1 MATNKNIKLK
11 NDLGYLG
18 EDFQVELVKCFIE
31 DQMFFKD
38 IEPIVDQNMFTEDN
52 LRRIVGFM
60 KDRYSLAGVVA
71 SYKDLDT
78 LVRSKISDTIS
89 IERCLAMLKKIQT
102 TETRGIDLIEGY
114 SEKFFKQQ
122 NLTKAINKA
131 YDIIK
136 LGDSERYNDIE
147 DIVRKALETNNHR
160 DLGFHVFD
168 NMEEALKEDYRCTI
182 PTGADM
188 LDDAFY
194 GGLGKG
200 ELGIIIAPS
209 SVGKAQPLS
218 SRILTP
224 SGYKIMGDINIG
236 DSVIGGDGKPHKV
249 IGTYPQG
256 IRPVYRVD
264 FSNGC
269 SCECDINHL
278 WNVNTYYQRTR
289 KTYVKGSGVKNMK
302 REYNPDLSYKT
313 MSLDEIIKRGIIKT
327 IEGKNNTKKYVF
339 KIPHINP
346 VEFNHQE
353 VPVDPYLVGY
363 YLGDGCMSRGDITVG
378 NQDKDEAFN
387 ILSPILGKD
396 LHMYYHK
403 KRNIWAFNIIGETKV
418 KCDKLLG
425 KCKSDEKVIPE
436 EYIWNS
442 KEVRLALLQG
452 LMDSDGSTDKANHT
466 EFSTKSKKLAEQV
479 QFLFRSFG
487 CIATI
492 SEKQS
497 SYYSKKYNKKIDC
510 GVVYRVYVSNIN
522 DDFKP
527 YRFER
532 KLNKIK
538 PKTRETSIYI
548 TNIEYLRNDETKCIL
563 VDSDE
568 HLYITEDFI
577 VTHNTSA
584 TTGFAA
590 NAAVTK
596 TEDNNY
602 QGYKVL
608 HIFFEDEEVNIK
620 RKYYAFL
627 TDTDACMLSQPDI
640 RPRIIEQINQHEWK
654 DMIQRNVVGYHA
666 QNGEFSASDIKR
678 FIQQHIAM
686 GFKPDMV
693 VVDYFE
699 CLKLEKPETSADSEW
714 TREGLTMRK
723 LESIAH
729 EFNVA
734 LWVPVQGTKDSFNQ
748 QIVGLT
754 QAGGSVKKVQIGHVI
769 ISFARTEEMRL
780 RDQINIFIN
789 KFRPGRIK
797 VNAFMGVTF
806 NNGTTKFDFST
817 CTDVDNV
824 LDNNQQYYTDVAR
837 DTKNTYKKN

>member
-1 MATNKNIKLK
+1 MATKQNIK

-18 EDFQVELVKCFIE
+18 EDFQIELVKCFIE
-31 DQMFFKD
+31 DQLFFKD
-38 IEPIVDQNMFTEDN
+38 IESIVDQNMFTEDN

-78 LVRSKISDTIS
+78 LIRSKISDTIS
-89 IERCLAMLKKIQT
+89 VERCLAMLNKIQT

-131 YDIIK
+131 YEIIK
-136 LGDSERYNDIE
+136 LGDNERYNDIE
-147 DIVRKALETNNHR
+147 DIVRKALETNNR
-160 DLGFHVFD
+160 KDLGFHVFD

-182 PTGADM
+182 PTGADK
-188 LDDAFY
+188 LDEASY

-209 SVGKAQPLS
+209 SVGK
-218 SRILTP
+218 
-224 SGYKIMGDINIG
+224 
-236 DSVIGGDGKPHKV
+236 
-249 IGTYPQG
+249 
-256 IRPVYRVD
+256 
-264 FSNGC
+264 
-269 SCECDINHL
+269 
-278 WNVNTYYQRTR
+278 
-289 KTYVKGSGVKNMK
+289 
-302 REYNPDLSYKT
+302 
-313 MSLDEIIKRGIIKT
+313 
-327 IEGKNNTKKYVF
+327 
-339 KIPHINP
+339 
-346 VEFNHQE
+346 
-353 VPVDPYLVGY
+353 
-363 YLGDGCMSRGDITVG
+363 
-378 NQDKDEAFN
+378 
-387 ILSPILGKD
+387 
-396 LHMYYHK
+396 
-403 KRNIWAFNIIGETKV
+403 
-418 KCDKLLG
+418 
-425 KCKSDEKVIPE
+425 
-436 EYIWNS
+436 
-442 KEVRLALLQG
+442 
-452 LMDSDGSTDKANHT
+452 
-466 EFSTKSKKLAEQV
+466 
-479 QFLFRSFG
+479 
-487 CIATI
+487 
-492 SEKQS
+492 
-497 SYYSKKYNKKIDC
+497 
-510 GVVYRVYVSNIN
+510 
-522 DDFKP
+522 
-527 YRFER
+527 
-532 KLNKIK
+532 
-538 PKTRETSIYI
+538 
-548 TNIEYLRNDETKCIL
+548 
-563 VDSDE
+563 
-568 HLYITEDFI
+568 
-577 VTHNTSA
+577 TSA

-627 TDTDACMLSQPDI
+627 TDTDACMLSQPNV

-699 CLKLEKPETSADSEW
+699 CLKLEKPETNADSEW

-769 ISFARTEEMRL
+769 ISFARTEDMRVKDL
-780 RDQINIFIN
+780 LNIFIN

-817 CTDVDNV
+817 CSDVDNV
-824 LDNNQQYYTDVAR
+824 LDNNQQYYTDLAR
-837 DTKNTYKKN
+837 DTKNTYKK

>member
-1 MATNKNIKLK
+1 MATKQNIKS
-11 NDLGYLG
+11 DLGYLG
-18 EDFQVELVKCFIE
+18 EDFQIELVKCFIE

-38 IEPIVDQNMFTEDN
+38 IESIVDQNMFTEDN

-60 KDRYSLAGVVA
+60 KDRYNLAGVVA

-78 LVRSKISDTIS
+78 LIRSKISDTIS
-89 IERCLAMLKKIQT
+89 VERCLAMLNKIQT
-102 TETRGIDLIEGY
+102 TTTRGIDLIEGY

-131 YDIIK
+131 YEIIK

-147 DIVRKALETNNHR
+147 DIVRKALESNNHR

-209 SVGKAQPLS
+209 SVGK
-218 SRILTP
+218 
-224 SGYKIMGDINIG
+224 
-236 DSVIGGDGKPHKV
+236 
-249 IGTYPQG
+249 
-256 IRPVYRVD
+256 
-264 FSNGC
+264 
-269 SCECDINHL
+269 
-278 WNVNTYYQRTR
+278 
-289 KTYVKGSGVKNMK
+289 
-302 REYNPDLSYKT
+302 
-313 MSLDEIIKRGIIKT
+313 
-327 IEGKNNTKKYVF
+327 
-339 KIPHINP
+339 
-346 VEFNHQE
+346 
-353 VPVDPYLVGY
+353 
-363 YLGDGCMSRGDITVG
+363 
-378 NQDKDEAFN
+378 
-387 ILSPILGKD
+387 
-396 LHMYYHK
+396 
-403 KRNIWAFNIIGETKV
+403 
-418 KCDKLLG
+418 
-425 KCKSDEKVIPE
+425 
-436 EYIWNS
+436 
-442 KEVRLALLQG
+442 
-452 LMDSDGSTDKANHT
+452 
-466 EFSTKSKKLAEQV
+466 
-479 QFLFRSFG
+479 
-487 CIATI
+487 
-492 SEKQS
+492 
-497 SYYSKKYNKKIDC
+497 
-510 GVVYRVYVSNIN
+510 
-522 DDFKP
+522 
-527 YRFER
+527 
-532 KLNKIK
+532 
-538 PKTRETSIYI
+538 
-548 TNIEYLRNDETKCIL
+548 
-563 VDSDE
+563 
-568 HLYITEDFI
+568 
-577 VTHNTSA
+577 TSA

-590 NAAVTK
+590 HAAVTK

-640 RPRIIEQINQHEWK
+640 RPRIIEEINKHEWK

-769 ISFARTEEMRL
+769 IAFARTEEMRL
-780 RDQINIFIN
+780 KDQINIFIN

-817 CTDVDNV
+817 CTDIDNA
-824 LDNNQQYYTDVAR
+824 LDNNQQFVTDVAR
-837 DTKNTYKKN
+837 DTKNTYKK